1 MKSDLLN
8 SGRISQLKDKEAVTS
23 QLSSIDS
30 FRISDLVH
38 TNANISWSLG
48 YGMVDKIRL
57 LRRVFPARHRLYKP
71 GNPLKPL
78 LNAIT
83 NTSRTPHQQ
92 PKAERYY
99 LTIPCLVPEQL
110 LAVSTSRPPQR

>member
-48 YGMVDKIRL
+48 YGMVDK
-57 LRRVFPARHRLYKP
+57 P